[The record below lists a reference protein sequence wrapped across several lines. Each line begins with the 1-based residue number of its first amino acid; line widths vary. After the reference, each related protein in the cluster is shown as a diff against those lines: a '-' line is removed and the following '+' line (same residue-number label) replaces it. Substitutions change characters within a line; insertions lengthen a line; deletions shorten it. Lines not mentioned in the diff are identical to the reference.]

1 MGIFDM
7 AIIGAGPAG
16 LSAAINAKIRNKSFI
31 LFGLEEKS
39 SKIEKAK
46 KISNY
51 PGLPDISGPELNS
64 AFLKQ
69 AEALEIEITKKQVSA
84 VYKNGDIFMLSSGSE
99 VYEAKA
105 VILAL
110 GAKATRDLPGEREFS
125 GRGVSYCAT
134 CDGNFYRGK
143 EIAVICESQEHE
155 DEVQFLADLAK
166 TLYYFP
172 LFKSRLTGENI
183 ILQDSKPAA
192 ISGDLKAEALELENG
207 KKIKTDG
214 IFILKNVGA
223 DVLLSGLKMEKG
235 SVAVD
240 HGMSTNIEGCFACGD
255 CTGYPY
261 QIAKAVGEGNTAAH
275 GALRYLSGK

>member
-1 MGIFDM
+1 METFDM

-155 DEVQFLADLAK
+155 DEVQFLAGLAK

-183 ILQDSKPAA
+183 IFQDSKPAA
-192 ISGDLKAEALELENG
+192 ISGGLKAEALELENG
-207 KKIKTDG
+207 EKIKTDG
-214 IFILKNVGA
+214 IFVLKNVGA
-223 DVLLSGLKMEKG
+223 DALLSGLRMEEG
-235 SVAVD
+235 SVAVS
-240 HGMSTNIEGCFACGD
+240 HEMSTNIEGCFACGD

-275 GALRYLSGK
+275 SALRYLSGK